1 MLDSL
6 AGMDTKPWRERVRDE
21 EELLQQLN
29 RAASEAAARRAE
41 ALRDGVAELG
51 SVAAVARDRG
61 RSWQAIDQA
70 LKRDQRRRAST
81 EDATTTE

>member
-1 MLDSL
+1 MLDTV
-6 AGMDTKPWRERVRDE
+6 GVMEPKPWRDRVRE
-21 EELLQQLN
+21 EDELLQRLN
-29 RAASEAAARRAE
+29 RLASEAAARRAQ
-41 ALRDGVAELG
+41 ALREGVAELG

-70 LKRDQRRRAST
+70 LKRDERRRASA